1 MIPNSEDEISQKNKR
16 VKNQYY
22 SENILKFF
30 LKEQLKNIF
39 ILGKLGNIL

>member
-22 SENILKFF
+22 SENMLKFH
-30 LKEQLKNIF
+30 LKK
-39 ILGKLGNIL
+39 